1 MVNSLPVMNNKSLI
15 LKIFPFIFRL
25 YWRIDF
31 KTVTEIYLL
40 LTFKKKK
47 NTNLSAQK
55 QNVKQELRA
64 PRDSSVSLRTPR
76 DTRWHVWQAWVNKC
90 KCNLCIPS
98 ASLESEAWVVQTG
111 FLNLI
116 LKLAIFTDIIYPF
129 LRNNNKQTFE
139 FMLQTWALFS
149 LSSCCC
155 NLLFS
160 RFSCNFST
168 SLTQLDFLRAKRK
181 RINWKKFCFSFI

>member
-40 LTFKKKK
+40 LTFKKK

-129 LRNNNKQTFE
+129 LRNKQTNIWVYVTNLGSF
-139 FMLQTWALFS
+139 FS
-149 LSSCCC
+149 KF
-155 NLLFS
+155 LL
-160 RFSCNFST
+160 
-168 SLTQLDFLRAKRK
+168 L
-181 RINWKKFCFSFI
+181 